1 MGYLMFLCPYV
12 KYRIF
17 ININQYKVKIRI
29 TENQYGQLV
38 EQGLADRLKIRALE
52 KLGVGLGEVRDLI
65 ERLQDPS
72 EKDFEF
78 LETLTS
84 LQLKAV
90 LKLIPSSKL
99 GDAQAPDLY
108 PIPEIGN
115 IDKYINSC
123 YGPRWGRMHGGVDL
137 RTQGLSKNQPLIAA
151 CAGKV
156 TRATEAGDCGGYVK
170 LECNNGDAVGYC
182 HLRVVNENLYGLTVP
197 RGFPIGISGGGSDKE
212 GKKEKGSGNSGGAH
226 LHYITW
232 SGDEKINPIHMIAGG
247 TTIPT
252 GSGGNSKGGFCDPKK

>member
-1 MGYLMFLCPYV
+1 
-12 KYRIF
+12 
-17 ININQYKVKIRI
+17 
-29 TENQYGQLV
+29 
-38 EQGLADRLKIRALE
+38 
-52 KLGVGLGEVRDLI
+52 LI
-65 ERLQDPS
+65 ERLQKPT

-78 LETLTS
+78 LEKLSS
-84 LQLKAV
+84 LQLESA
-90 LKLIPSSKL
+90 LKLFPSYTLEDS
-99 GDAQAPDLY
+99 QAPTLY
-108 PIPEIGN
+108 PIPEIGKIN
-115 IDKYINSC
+115 KYINSC
-123 YGPRWGRMHGGVDL
+123 YGPRWGKMHSGVDL
-137 RTQGLSKNQPLIAA
+137 RTKGLSPHQPLIAT

-232 SGDEKINPIHMIAGG
+232 SGDEKINPIHMIEGG
-247 TTIPT
+247 TTIP
-252 GSGGNSKGGFCDPKK
+252 SGGKGNRSGEFCDPKAKKV

>member
-1 MGYLMFLCPYV
+1 M
-12 KYRIF
+12 
-17 ININQYKVKIRI
+17 KIRI

-38 EQGLADRLKIRALE
+38 EQSLKEKLKRKALE
-52 KLGVGLGEVRDLI
+52 ALGVGWDDLKDLM
-65 ERLQDPS
+65 ERLQNPT
-72 EKDFEF
+72 EKDFKF
-78 LETLTS
+78 LETLS
-84 LQLKAV
+84 SIQLKGA
-90 LKLIPSSKL
+90 LKLFSKSKL
-99 GDAQAPDLY
+99 EDAQPPTLY
-108 PIPEIGN
+108 PVPEIGK
-115 IDKYINSC
+115 IAKYINSC

-197 RGFPIGISGGGSDKE
+197 RGFPIGVSGGGSDKE
-212 GKKEKGSGNSGGAH
+212 GNKEKGSGNSDGAH

-232 SGDEKINPIHMIAGG
+232 LGDKKINPIHMIAGG
-247 TTIPT
+247 KTIP
-252 GSGGNSKGGFCDPKK
+252 SGGKGNRSGEFCDPKK

>member
-1 MGYLMFLCPYV
+1 M
-12 KYRIF
+12 
-17 ININQYKVKIRI
+17 KIRI

-38 EQGLADRLKIRALE
+38 EQSLKEKLKRKALE
-52 KLGVGLGEVRDLI
+52 ALGVGWDDLKDLM
-65 ERLQDPS
+65 ERLQNPT
-72 EKDFEF
+72 EKDFKF
-78 LETLTS
+78 LETLS
-84 LQLKAV
+84 SMQLKGA
-90 LKLIPSSKL
+90 LKLFSKSKL
-99 GDAQAPDLY
+99 ADEQPPTLY
-108 PIPEIGN
+108 PVPEIGK

-123 YGPRWGRMHGGVDL
+123 YGPRWGKMHSGVDL
-137 RTQGLSKNQPLIAA
+137 RTQGLSKNQPLIAT

-170 LECNNGDAVGYC
+170 LECNNWDAVGYC